1 MGINVTKLFGSNVIS
16 GTKGHAPVSRVVPN
30 TIQNKGLYASI
41 NGLDK
46 TYGQSPV
53 VEDYA
58 NAGKYFGDPV
68 LKHLAYC

>member
-1 MGINVTKLFGSNVIS
+1 MGINVTKLLG
-16 GTKGHAPVSRVVPN
+16 AN
-30 TIQNKGLYASI
+30 TISVVRSNGHINSVTANPVKNKGLYSSM

-58 NAGKYFGDPV
+58 NVGEYFGDPV
-68 LKHLAYC
+68 LRHVAYC